1 MVGSWDLLVNSISR
15 VVPIAVHNYGCCFLA
30 VLVHFSLA
38 AWSLNVDFRLAW
50 FAFHCFCFKSC
61 GNFAAY
67 LILFGFVRI
76 AYGILDMHFL

>member
-1 MVGSWDLLVNSISR
+1 MNSISR

-50 FAFHCFCFKSC
+50 FGFHF
-61 GNFAAY
+61 FALSHVGIFVANV
-67 LILFGFVRI
+67 ILFGFIRI
-76 AYGILDMHFL
+76 TNGLLDMHFL